1 MGPLVG
7 AWVSKY
13 YGPRGVSVCLILS
26 CFCFCVRRSK
36 SALQSPQTLSKLCLR
51 VLESFKPCQHF
62 PKLT

>member
-1 MGPLVG
+1 LTWGHGTPLVG
-7 AWVSKY
+7 AWVP
-13 YGPRGVSVCLILS
+13 GVRGCL
-26 CFCFCVRRSK
+26 CCFCVRCSVK